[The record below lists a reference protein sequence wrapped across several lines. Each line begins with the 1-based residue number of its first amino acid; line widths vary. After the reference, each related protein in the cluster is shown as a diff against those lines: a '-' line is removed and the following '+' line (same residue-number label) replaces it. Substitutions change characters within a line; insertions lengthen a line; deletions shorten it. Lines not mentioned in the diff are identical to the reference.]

1 MRVDTV
7 GKITNKYLLKKQRAC
22 SIGVIRQ
29 STLNKI
35 SQIIN
40 LKILPNFG
48 NIKLKKFKSDDWE
61 NYLVTHPK
69 RVHETRVYMV
79 SVLDLAVKEG
89 VLKKLPELMKPPE
102 SNFEG
107 RALTDNE
114 VKMLLDSTESGEL
127 DLFVR
132 LGLCGMRSGEIR
144 ELEWKRVDLKRG
156 VIHLREID
164 TKTKKARSFP
174 VSPKLKNLLEI
185 RKHQYNNGDKVF
197 IKSSSWFTNSFNK
210 LVVASGIIGR
220 VTPHSLRHTFLTH
233 AAKQIKNKTNDFS
246 AVEVCVYAGL
256 SMKVFMSRYLHLK
269 PEDLQGLTGVIGQQ

>member
-1 MRVDTV
+1 MSVDTV
-7 GKITNKYLLKKQRAC
+7 GKITNQYLLKKQRAY

-29 STLNKI
+29 STLDKI
-35 SQIIN
+35 SQIID

-48 NIKLKKFKSDDWE
+48 SIKLKKFKGDHWE
-61 NYLVTHPK
+61 DYLATHPK

-89 VLKKLPELMKPPE
+89 VLKKSPELMKPPE
-102 SNFEG
+102 SDFEG
-107 RALTDNE
+107 RALTVKE
-114 VKMLLDSTESGEL
+114 VKMLLASTEPGEL
-127 DLFVR
+127 DLFVK

-144 ELEWKRVDLKRG
+144 ELEWNRVDLKRG

-174 VSPKLKNLLEI
+174 VSLKLKKLLES
-185 RKHQYNNGDKVF
+185 RKCQRKNVGKVF
-197 IKSSSWFTNSFNK
+197 TKSSSWFTNSFNK
-210 LVVASGIIGR
+210 LIKTSGINGR

-233 AAKQIKNKTNDFS
+233 AAKQIKNKTNEFS

-269 PEDLQGLTGVIGQQ
+269 PEDLQGLTGVIGQ